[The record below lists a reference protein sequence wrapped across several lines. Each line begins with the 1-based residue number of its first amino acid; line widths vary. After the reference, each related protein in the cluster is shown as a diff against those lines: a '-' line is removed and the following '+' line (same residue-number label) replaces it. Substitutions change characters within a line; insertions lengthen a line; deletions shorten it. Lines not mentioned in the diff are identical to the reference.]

1 MFKTLKKVYKHNS
14 MQIDWIFVQVIMTMV
29 KKLITEHIS
38 DNLILLVNQIASH
51 A

>member
-1 MFKTLKKVYKHNS
+1 MFKTLKKVNKHNS

-51 A
+51 V

>member
-1 MFKTLKKVYKHNS
+1 
-14 MQIDWIFVQVIMTMV
+14 MQIDWIFEQVIMTMV